1 MHLNLTEDS
10 SDVAAVDT
18 FSEPPVHL
26 HNVQALACITIPP
39 MLTMRNE
46 CYMRTDVQHRLQ
58 QTECKHCRMITF
70 RCVHDK
76 KMTPTQRIKHHLKNL
91 THHCMNA
98 NVYIHL

>member
-39 MLTMRNE
+39 MLTMRNK
-46 CYMRTDVQHRLQ
+46 CYMRTDVQHHLQ
-58 QTECKHCRMITF
+58 QPECKHCRMITF

-76 KMTPTQRIKHHLKNL
+76 KTTPTHEIKHHSNNQ
-91 THHCMNA
+91 THSQT
-98 NVYIHL
+98 